1 MIHLIHSR
9 PSMFERTWL
18 FLKLAEE
25 SLSKLSVEED
35 SMMKTSNPT
44 RISNAQVRA
53 SFPLRFRK
61 DL

>member
-1 MIHLIHSR
+1 MIHLIHSS
-9 PSMFERTWL
+9 PSMFEKTWL

-25 SLSKLSVEED
+25 SLSKFSVEED

-44 RISNAQVRA
+44 CISNAQVRA
-53 SFPLRFRK
+53 FFSLKFRK